1 MRRAAQLPRHGRTVG
16 RALATA
22 FLALSTVLTAVP
34 PSTAADAPPDASAMA
49 GTLAAAG
56 SPPASDFFSTVAVD
70 PAATVGAPA
79 AGDNRN
85 HGDLW
90 PNCWSDDD
98 NVYTAYGDGVGF
110 GGDYSD
116 IGVAKISG
124 MPGGLTG
131 SQLSTDVGQIWSAGH
146 NRKPTG
152 MACVNGDL
160 YLAVQDLATD
170 FNDVPAATI
179 AKSTDKGRTWTWD
192 RNRPMFGGGVFT
204 TVMFLDYGKNYA
216 NAPDDYVYAYGLDH
230 NWRDSFDNT
239 VPDPVDLYLARVHKN
254 SVMDE
259 NAWQY
264 MSGTDASGNP
274 VWSTDISR
282 RKPALHD
289 DRRVYQNVLT
299 PGRARDMT
307 ILSQGGVV
315 YNKPL
320 NRYIYTSWTE
330 YTFEFYE
337 SPNPWGPWKHF
348 ATKDFGGYTWTH
360 TKHGGYATTIPS
372 KYISADG
379 KSMWLQSN
387 VCPCGG
393 GYPYGDHWAYTFS
406 LRKLSL
412 EQRRDTTPGNAADP
426 KRNLAREPGT
436 VPVQRATH
444 FGKDAFYADGNR
456 DQNED
461 DWNDERK
468 DASWWGYTWPR
479 QYMMNKVTYT
489 TGDMFADGGWFA
501 GDLRVQVRRDNQ
513 WMDVSGQRVG
523 PAYPYDNSAGAHRT
537 YTFTFDPAAGDGV
550 RIIGRPG
557 GGATFTSIAELEV
570 HYANAGGVMLGGS
583 PTDVNGDGKDDIITF
598 TRNAA
603 ADVYASV
610 SDGTAFTGGG
620 KWNDY
625 FALAGETPLTGDFT
639 GDGKDDA
646 VTFTHGTAADVYVA
660 PSSGSS
666 FGTSQKW
673 NDHFAPGSEV
683 PAVGDFNGDGKDDIV
698 TFTQDDTSDVY
709 VALSTGT
716 SFGTGA
722 KWHDHFAPAGEFPA
736 VGDVNGDGKDDIIT
750 FTKNAAA
757 DVYVALST
765 GDSFAT
771 ARKVLSGF
779 SPGAQ
784 LPRVGD
790 FNGDGKDDI
799 ASFTADAA
807 ADVRVAL
814 SNGDGF
820 TDKGVWHDSASGPG
834 AYPYVGDYD
843 GDGKDDIVSFSH
855 TPEADV
861 HVALSS
867 GTAFGD
873 RKKWNDFFGLPGET
887 SI

>member
-1 MRRAAQLPRHGRTVG
+1 MG
-16 RALATA
+16 RALTA
-22 FLALSTVLTAVP
+22 ALLALGTVLTAVP
-34 PSTAADAPPDASAMA
+34 QSTAASTAGTPADASPAA
-49 GTLAAAG
+49 GTLAAAAG

-79 AGDNRN
+79 AGDNQN

-90 PNCWSDDD
+90 PNCWADDD

-110 GGDYSD
+110 NGPYSD

-124 MPGGLTG
+124 MPGALTG
-131 SQLSTDVGQIWSAGH
+131 SQLSTDVSQIWSAGH

-170 FNDVPAATI
+170 FNDAPAATI

-192 RNRPMFGGGVFT
+192 RSRPMFGGGVFT

-239 VPDPVDLYLARVHKN
+239 VPDPVDLYLARVHKS

-274 VWSTDISR
+274 LWSTDIAGR
-282 RKPALHD
+282 QPVLHD
-289 DRRVYQNVLT
+289 DRHIYQDVFT
-299 PGRARDMT
+299 AGRARDMT
-307 ILSQGGVV
+307 VLSQGGVV

-337 SPNPWGPWKHF
+337 SPTPWGPWKHF
-348 ATKDFGGYTWTH
+348 AAKDFGGYPWTH

-393 GYPYGDHWAYTFS
+393 GYPHGDHWAYTFS
-406 LRKLSL
+406 LRKMSL
-412 EQRRDTTPGNAADP
+412 EPHRDSTPGNAADP
-426 KRNLAREPGT
+426 GRNLAREPGT
-436 VPVQRATH
+436 VPVQRAAH
-444 FGKDAFYADGNR
+444 FGRDAFYADGNR

-468 DASWWGYTWPR
+468 GASWWGYTWPR
-479 QYMMNKVTYT
+479 QYMMNKVVYT
-489 TGDMFADGGWFA
+489 TGDMFPDGGWFA
-501 GDLRVQVRRDNQ
+501 GDLRVQVRRDHQ
-513 WMDVSGQRVG
+513 WVDVSGQRIG
-523 PAYPYDNSAGAHRT
+523 PAYPHDSTAGAHRT
-537 YTFTFDPAAGDGV
+537 YTFSFDPTAGDGV

-557 GGATFTSIAELEV
+557 GDKTFTSIAELEV
-570 HYANAGGVMLGGS
+570 YYGNAGGVMLGGS
-583 PTDVNGDGKDDIITF
+583 PTDVTGDGRDDIVTF

-603 ADVYASV
+603 ADVYASP
-610 SDGTAFTGGG
+610 SNGSAFAGGG
-620 KWNDY
+620 KWNEH
-625 FALAGETPLTGDFT
+625 FAPAGETPLTGDFT

-646 VTFTHGTAADVYVA
+646 VTFTHGAAADVYVA
-660 PSSGSS
+660 PSSGSA
-666 FGTSQKW
+666 FGTGQKW
-673 NDHFAPGSEV
+673 HDHFAPGGEV
-683 PAVGDFNGDGKDDIV
+683 PAVGDFDGDGRDDIV
-698 TFTQDDTSDVY
+698 TFTQDDSSDVH
-709 VALSTGT
+709 VALSSGT
-716 SFGTGA
+716 TFGTGG

-736 VGDVNGDGKDDIIT
+736 VGDVNGDGRDDIIT
-750 FTKNAAA
+750 FTKNAEAA
-757 DVYVALST
+757 VFVALST
-765 GDSFAT
+765 GDSFAA
-771 ARKVLSGF
+771 ARKVLTGF
-779 SPGAQ
+779 SPGAE

-790 FNGDGKDDI
+790 FDGDGKDDI
-799 ASFTADAA
+799 ASFTADTA

-814 SNGDGF
+814 SDGSGF
-820 TDKGVWHDSASGPG
+820 AVKGVWHEAVSGPG
-834 AYPYVGDYD
+834 AYPYAGDYD
-843 GDGKDDIVSFSH
+843 GDGKDDVVSFDH

-861 HVALSS
+861 HVALST

-887 SI
+887 SL